1 MGQEFIYYPIIELRD
16 KIQLIQKIDPSYKE
30 KVMDEI
36 IRTNLFFCF
45 LNSQSKEKN
54 NKKDFNEALPNI
66 IYLCEKY
73 EKYLFPQIIFNLVEK
88 TIEKMFNHEESAKN
102 YNYYLEKYKESL
114 NSDLKNKEE
123 IQKTYELF
131 EKIPKEMT
139 NIHKLYLNIFEFC
152 FNILEIFLKN
162 KEVVNEVLDDSHK
175 IGPKQKVE
183 DNKNILKLLKE
194 ITAEEKVNIIIAL
207 LKSKDIKYT
216 NSIKIIIIQF
226 LLFYLYQEKYDIIK
240 DGNCYEII
248 KLLNGSQT
256 NKNIDNL
263 MDKAFKKI
271 FLFFYDI
278 KDFSFAEKF
287 FKKNGIEIQLFDKK
301 ILEIN
306 QKGIENY
313 YYITESKQKNDK
325 ICKDLLSGNDLT
337 LEIINFN
344 EIKNKNTISL
354 IQKNIDKEISLKH
367 FISSLNQFSI
377 KIHDYMQLKDK
388 IIIFKEYYDL
398 SLDEFLSSKI
408 KIKIENIRTMF
419 RQLNTILYLL
429 ITNNIKSIN
438 IHPKNILIKY
448 INKNENIFE
457 TKLDSYWICP
467 PYEINDLNQLTPEF
481 IKEEKNV
488 KKSENSEKSELF
500 KIGIIMYS
508 LYAGKNPFGNNLDTI
523 KAKMMKNDEKITL
536 DEKVDKDFKDLVT
549 SLLRFDP
556 IKRIDWND
564 YFRHKFFQVKIDD
577 KGKLIN

>member
-16 KIQLIQKIDPSYKE
+16 KIQLIQKINPSYKE

-114 NSDLKNKEE
+114 NSDLKNKDE

-162 KEVVNEVLDDSHK
+162 QEAVNKVLNDSH

-194 ITAEEKVNIIIAL
+194 ITAEEKVNMIIAL

-226 LLFYLYQEKYDIIK
+226 LLFYLCQEKHDIIK
-240 DGNCYEII
+240 DGYCYEII

-271 FLFFYDI
+271 FQFFYDI

-287 FKKNGIEIQLFDKK
+287 FKKNGIEIQIFDKK

-313 YYITESKQKNDK
+313 YYIIESKQKNDK

-377 KIHDYMQLKDK
+377 KIHDYIKLKDK
-388 IIIFKEYYDL
+388 IIIVKDYYDL
-398 SLDEFLSSKI
+398 SLDDFLSSKI
-408 KIKIENIRTMF
+408 KIKIENIRKMF
-419 RQLNTILYLL
+419 R
-429 ITNNIKSIN
+429 
-438 IHPKNILIKY
+438 
-448 INKNENIFE
+448 
-457 TKLDSYWICP
+457 
-467 PYEINDLNQLTPEF
+467 
-481 IKEEKNV
+481 
-488 KKSENSEKSELF
+488 
-500 KIGIIMYS
+500 
-508 LYAGKNPFGNNLDTI
+508 
-523 KAKMMKNDEKITL
+523 
-536 DEKVDKDFKDLVT
+536 
-549 SLLRFDP
+549 
-556 IKRIDWND
+556 
-564 YFRHKFFQVKIDD
+564 
-577 KGKLIN
+577 

>member
-88 TIEKMFNHEESAKN
+88 TKEKMFNHEESEKN

-139 NIHKLYLNIFEFC
+139 NIHKLYFNIFEFC

-248 KLLNGSQT
+248 KLLNESQT

-313 YYITESKQKNDK
+313 YYIIESKQKNDK

-467 PYEINDLNQLTPEF
+467 PYEINDLNQLTQ
-481 IKEEKNV
+481 
-488 KKSENSEKSELF
+488 KSENSEKSELF

-523 KAKMMKNDEKITL
+523 KAKIMKNDEKITL

>member
-139 NIHKLYLNIFEFC
+139 NIHKLYFNIFEFC

-216 NSIKIIIIQF
+216 NSIKIIIIQ
-226 LLFYLYQEKYDIIK
+226 
-240 DGNCYEII
+240 
-248 KLLNGSQT
+248 
-256 NKNIDNL
+256 
-263 MDKAFKKI
+263 I
-271 FLFFYDI
+271 FTF
-278 KDFSFAEKF
+278 
-287 FKKNGIEIQLFDKK
+287 
-301 ILEIN
+301 
-306 QKGIENY
+306 
-313 YYITESKQKNDK
+313 
-325 ICKDLLSGNDLT
+325 
-337 LEIINFN
+337 
-344 EIKNKNTISL
+344 
-354 IQKNIDKEISLKH
+354 
-367 FISSLNQFSI
+367 
-377 KIHDYMQLKDK
+377 
-388 IIIFKEYYDL
+388 L
-398 SLDEFLSSKI
+398 SLPRKI
-408 KIKIENIRTMF
+408 
-419 RQLNTILYLL
+419 
-429 ITNNIKSIN
+429 
-438 IHPKNILIKY
+438 
-448 INKNENIFE
+448 
-457 TKLDSYWICP
+457 
-467 PYEINDLNQLTPEF
+467 
-481 IKEEKNV
+481 
-488 KKSENSEKSELF
+488 
-500 KIGIIMYS
+500 
-508 LYAGKNPFGNNLDTI
+508 
-523 KAKMMKNDEKITL
+523 
-536 DEKVDKDFKDLVT
+536 
-549 SLLRFDP
+549 
-556 IKRIDWND
+556 
-564 YFRHKFFQVKIDD
+564 
-577 KGKLIN
+577 